1 MSELRYNCTDIELLL
16 CDYLDRALPAD
27 QNTAFEGHIHSCSAC
42 VEMVADCR
50 AAMGFVERC
59 ETVEPPAPLLTRI
72 LNEIPVA
79 REEQK
84 RRRGFSALIHSWF
97 APIFRPRF
105 AMGMAMT
112 ILSFSMLGKFVGPVK
127 PIKAADLDP
136 IRVVST
142 IDDKIHRGWNNVVK
156 YYESLRFVYEIQTR
170 LREWSQEQQEED
182 QGQAKTPQQKS
193 GSEVSGGK

>member
-16 CDYLDRALPAD
+16 CDHLDGALPTD
-27 QNTAFEGHIHSCSAC
+27 QKLAFENHIHGCSAC
-42 VEMVADCR
+42 AEIVADCR
-50 AAMGFVERC
+50 AALGFVGRC

-79 REEQK
+79 RQEQK

-127 PIKAADLDP
+127 PIKASDLDP
-136 IRVVST
+136 IRVIST
-142 IDDKIHRGWNNVVK
+142 IDDKVHRGWNNVVK

-170 LREWSQEQQEED
+170 LREWNQEQQEED
-182 QGQAKTPQQKS
+182 RAQAKTPQQKS
-193 GSEVSGGK
+193 GSEASGGK